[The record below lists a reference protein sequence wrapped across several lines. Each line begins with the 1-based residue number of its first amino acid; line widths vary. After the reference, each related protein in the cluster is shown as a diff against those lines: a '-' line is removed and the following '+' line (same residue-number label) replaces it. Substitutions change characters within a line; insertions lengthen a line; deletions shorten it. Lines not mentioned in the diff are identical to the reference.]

1 MNKIKT
7 FISMSLLL
15 VSIISCEK
23 SNDDVQPI
31 DILIGKWQLI
41 DLVNISDKEKYLG
54 ETLELKDDY
63 QYVYKDKDG
72 VIISQGSVIYGEN
85 KEYVQLSNG
94 RYGVSEMRYHIIE
107 ITNEWLKLEEH
118 YTLDNK
124 DSYLEYHYE
133 RMK

>member
-1 MNKIKT
+1 
-7 FISMSLLL
+7 MSLLL